1 MNRISLTV
9 VFVCTQCVCVV
20 SVRYTTTN
28 PRWEFPLF
36 GCLSASQF
44 FRVCVCVWV
53 CVCGG
58 LSIEFRRLVDTKAA
72 MGGDGGTKAT
82 QRRFIRGYKN
92 PEDKEET
99 KNVKVQQRL
108 RTQMC
113 AYSSTRLEQPI
124 CACELGNLYSKEKI
138 VNGLVE
144 KALPAQLS
152 HIRGLKDLKNLRFT
166 PNPDYSADL
175 ESNGQYVA
183 MYICPITQLE
193 FNGIFPFVV
202 IWSTGFVISEKALRE
217 IGIDGLQAEYGPFG
231 PNDVIK
237 LLPQSEE
244 LDECRDAM
252 NARRAE
258 AAAHKKEKKSK
269 ALSSASVA
277 TDAATDAAADGE
289 SKNYAE
295 DEATATGKRKRKDN
309 NGSSS
314 SSVASASAAIG
325 ASAGSS
331 ETDGKQVKITKAS
344 SLVKSANQEI
354 AKLSSS
360 ESGVFKKLFHSDKDV
375 AQKKDK
381 DLFMT
386 VAGIRYTL

>member
-1 MNRISLTV
+1 VCLCVHVSVCECPLHNDKSPLGISTV
-9 VFVCTQCVCVV
+9 RLSLCVTIFRVFVFVCV
-20 SVRYTTTN
+20 
-28 PRWEFPLF
+28 
-36 GCLSASQF
+36 
-44 FRVCVCVWV
+44 
-53 CVCGG
+53 G

-108 RTQMC
+108 RTQTC

-252 NARRAE
+252 NARRTE

-269 ALSSASVA
+269 ASSSASAA
-277 TDAATDAAADGE
+277 TDAATDAD
-289 SKNYAE
+289 YAE
-295 DEATATGKRKRKDN
+295 DEAAATGKRKRKDN

-314 SSVASASAAIG
+314 NSAASASAATG

-386 VAGIRYTL
+386 VAGIRYTLS